1 MKNLAVIANRQKE
14 RSLDVLDELGHCA
27 AGLGLGILA
36 DEETARLIPGSRA
49 VDRSGLVDAAEA
61 VLVLGGDGTMLR
73 AVRDLDGRDIPV
85 IGVNAGGLGFLTSV
99 AADELGHALECLA
112 GDEFSVAPMAVAEAS
127 VENGVG
133 GTKVYRALNDV
144 VFSRDPTSGILGLD
158 VSIDDEYVTAYAC
171 DGLIVSTPAGSTGH
185 SLSAGGP
192 ILSPLT
198 AAFVISQVCAHTLST
213 RPVVVPDCSSI
224 RVSAP
229 DPERP
234 VLLTV
239 DGETVETIE
248 KGGQVVVTR
257 SEEDVHFIRLPGHSY
272 FGVLR
277 QKLHWSGSPVRQ
289 ET

>member
-1 MKNLAVIANRQKE
+1 MKSLGVIANRGKE
-14 RSLDVLDELGHCA
+14 RSLDVLEELGRCA

-36 DEETARLIPGSRA
+36 DEETAALLPGSRA
-49 VDRSGLVDAAEA
+49 VDSTELMDGSEA

-73 AVRDLDGRDIPV
+73 AVRDLGGSDIPV

-112 GDEFSVAPMAVAEAS
+112 GDDFTVAPMAVAEAS
-127 VENGVG
+127 VEG
-133 GTKVYRALNDV
+133 GGGQTGAYRALNDV
-144 VFSRDPTSGILGLD
+144 VFSRDPSSGILSLD
-158 VSIDDEYVTAYAC
+158 VSIDGEYVTSYAC

-192 ILSPLT
+192 ILSPST
-198 AAFVISQVCAHTLST
+198 PAFVISQVCAHTLST
-213 RPVVVPDCSSI
+213 RPVVVPDCSRI
-224 RVSAP
+224 RVSAQ

-239 DGETVETIE
+239 DGETVERIE
-248 KGGQVVVTR
+248 KGGAVVVTR
-257 SEEDVHFIRLPGHSY
+257 AEKDVRFIRLPGHSY

-277 QKLHWSGSPVRQ
+277 QKLHWSGSPLRH
-289 ET
+289 ES